1 MKCMSDKGTKSQPLT
16 IQLEL
21 LDCHTLWNI
30 FEVYAEELTIKQ
42 LKVIHEALNP
52 QLPFSEWLE
61 NNGLLD

>member
-1 MKCMSDKGTKSQPLT
+1 MSDKEIKSQPLA

-21 LDCHTLWNI
+21 LNEDALWNI
-30 FEVYAEELTIKQ
+30 FEVYGEELTIKQ

-52 QLPFSEWLE
+52 QLSFSEWLE